1 MRNINLSEK
10 GLGLVSPPHL
20 VYDFSRKNFL
30 MLHSVNWSNFHN
42 DVENIK
48 YNLVKN
54 SYPPFLI
61 DKVMKKYLDHK
72 ISSNKKE
79 LKDAYDVDYFKLPYI
94 RNLLRHIENKISKL
108 RK

>member
-1 MRNINLSEK
+1 MIFQEK
-10 GLGLVSPPHL
+10 I
-20 VYDFSRKNFL
+20 FSSYILLTDQILYN
-30 MLHSVNWSNFHN
+30 SFHN

-94 RNLLRHIENKISKL
+94 SNLLRHIENKISKL